1 VFFLLGLM
9 PCHCL
14 SARRNLSSHYPR
26 LLKVFRPPDL
36 TRVVLSPLDYGI
48 LDAAV
53 NKRLRELMDL
63 IATAQDDE
71 VFSKLVAEL
80 NQILDE
86 QKSRKPPE

>member
-1 VFFLLGLM
+1 M
-9 PCHCL
+9 
-14 SARRNLSSHYPR
+14 
-26 LLKVFRPPDL
+26 
-36 TRVVLSPLDYGI
+36 GI

-71 VFSKLVAEL
+71 MFSKLVAEL